1 MTKPRKA
8 YGQDRTKPI
17 QSIDLGAFS
26 ILSFKLMAKYRHL
39 PYDQYREAVAL
50 GMELLEEI
58 PERDLK
64 KLLKKGFLSP
74 PKSN

>member
-1 MTKPRKA
+1 MNEPKKP
-8 YGQDRTKPI
+8 
-17 QSIDLGAFS
+17 IDLGAFS
-26 ILSFKLMAKYRHL
+26 VLSFKLMAKYRHL
-39 PYDQYREAVAL
+39 PFDQYREAVAL

>member
-1 MTKPRKA
+1 MSE
-8 YGQDRTKPI
+8 PI
-17 QSIDLGAFS
+17 KSIELGSFS
-26 ILSFKLMAKYRHL
+26 VLSFKLMAKYRHL
-39 PYDQYREAVAL
+39 PYDQYREAVAI

-58 PERDLK
+58 PEKDLK

>member
-1 MTKPRKA
+1 MSE
-8 YGQDRTKPI
+8 PI
-17 QSIDLGAFS
+17 KSIELGAFS
-26 ILSFKLMAKYRHL
+26 VLSFKLMAKYKHL
-39 PYDQYREAVAL
+39 PYDQYREAVAI

>member
-1 MTKPRKA
+1 MSE
-8 YGQDRTKPI
+8 PI
-17 QSIDLGAFS
+17 KSIELGSFS
-26 ILSFKLMAKYRHL
+26 VLSFKLMAKYRHL

>member
-1 MTKPRKA
+1 MTE
-8 YGQDRTKPI
+8 PI
-17 QSIDLGAFS
+17 KSIDLGAFS
-26 ILSFKLMAKYRHL
+26 VLSFKLMAKYRHL
-39 PYDQYREAVAL
+39 PYNQYREAVAL

-64 KLLKKGFLSP
+64 KLFKKGFLSP

>member
-1 MTKPRKA
+1 
-8 YGQDRTKPI
+8 
-17 QSIDLGAFS
+17 
-26 ILSFKLMAKYRHL
+26 LSFKLMAKYRHL
-39 PYDQYREAVAL
+39 PYDQYREAVAI

>member
-1 MTKPRKA
+1 MSE
-8 YGQDRTKPI
+8 PI
-17 QSIDLGAFS
+17 KSIELGSFS
-26 ILSFKLMAKYRHL
+26 VLSFKLMAKYRHL
-39 PYDQYREAVAL
+39 PYDQYREAVAI